1 MSDPGTP
8 LTHTQAREILGL
20 GPMATT
26 ADARR
31 AFRDAAKRLHPDVP
45 GGDAE
50 AFRVAIEAHRLLQ
63 EEPRALP
70 APEPVLEDQLSI
82 SPLMALEGGERE
94 VMLADGRRIRISL
107 PPGLRQGER
116 LRAAGVVFVIGITA
130 GDDGQVRG
138 DDVWIT
144 AHVTPQMLLDGGR
157 ISLDTPLGRRSVWIT
172 RKAAE
177 RGLVRLERQGLPA
190 RDGHPQGALYI
201 RLAGDERPVESS
213 ARTLLRRF
221 AAAWAA

>member
-8 LTHTQAREILGL
+8 LTHAQAREILGL
-20 GPMATT
+20 GPMAT
-26 ADARR
+26 ASDARR

-45 GGDAE
+45 GGDSE
-50 AFRVAIEAHRLLQ
+50 AFRMAIEAHRLLQ

-70 APEPVLEDQLSI
+70 APEPVLEDALSI

-94 VMLADGRRIRISL
+94 VMLADGRRIRIAL
-107 PPGLRQGER
+107 PAGLRQGER
-116 LRAAGVVFVIGITA
+116 LRAAGVVFVIAITA
-130 GDDGQVRG
+130 DDEAQVRG
-138 DDVWIT
+138 DDLWIT
-144 AHVTPQMLLDGGR
+144 AHVTPQMLDAGGR
-157 ISLDTPLGRRSVWIT
+157 IALETPVGRRSVWIT

-190 RDGHPQGALYI
+190 RDGHAQGALYI